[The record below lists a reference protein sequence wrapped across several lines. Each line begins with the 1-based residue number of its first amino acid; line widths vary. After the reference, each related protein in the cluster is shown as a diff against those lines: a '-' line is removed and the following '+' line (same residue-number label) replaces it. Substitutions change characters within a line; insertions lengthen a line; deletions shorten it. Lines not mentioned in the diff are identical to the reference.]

1 MRFRTIALVT
11 LLLTLVLAPVVAEP
25 VLPIFDAH
33 VHYNEEALVSFKPK
47 VVMALM
53 DQAGVRAALV
63 SSTPDDGTLRLH
75 QESSRRIVPILR
87 PYRSQGDMYD
97 WFRSEEIL
105 VYVEKR
111 LQRHIYQ
118 GIGEF
123 HLMDEAQAR
132 TPQMRRLIGL
142 ATERDIVLHVHS
154 GAGPV
159 HALFAAD
166 PRLKILWAHAGV
178 FASPE
183 EIRGLL
189 DRYPKLWTEL
199 SLRAPDIAPNG
210 RLDAAWRELFLRHSD
225 RFLIGT
231 DTWATSRWHEYQQL
245 VQEHRRWLAQ
255 LPEHV
260 AQHIAYRNAERIFA
274 RGR

>member
-1 MRFRTIALVT
+1 MRYHTITLVT
-11 LLLTLVLAPVVAEP
+11 ILGLMLAPVAAES

-47 VVMALM
+47 AVMTLM
-53 DQAGVRAALV
+53 DQAGVTRALV

-75 QESSRRIVPILR
+75 QENSRRIVPILR

-97 WFRSEEIL
+97 WFRSEETL
-105 VYVEKR
+105 AYVEKR
-111 LQRHIYQ
+111 LQRRIYQ

-123 HLMDEAQAR
+123 HLMDETQAR
-132 TPQMRRLIGL
+132 TPQMARLIAL
-142 ATERDIVLHVHS
+142 AIERDIVLHVHS
-154 GAGPV
+154 DAGPV
-159 HALFAAD
+159 RALFAAD

-178 FASPE
+178 FASSE
-183 EIRGLL
+183 EISELL

-199 SLRAPDIAPNG
+199 SLRAPHIAPNG
-210 RLDAAWRELFLRHSD
+210 RLDAAWRELFLRHPD
-225 RFLIGT
+225 RFMIGT
-231 DTWATSRWHEYQQL
+231 DTWTASRWHEYQRL

-255 LPEHV
+255 LPEHI

-274 RGR
+274 RRR